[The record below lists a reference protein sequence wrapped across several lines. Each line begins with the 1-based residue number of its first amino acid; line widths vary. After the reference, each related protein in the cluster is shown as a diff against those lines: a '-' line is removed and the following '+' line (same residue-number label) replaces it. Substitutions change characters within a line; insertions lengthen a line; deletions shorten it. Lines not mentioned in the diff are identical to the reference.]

1 MAQPAPL
8 GAGRPRA
15 WVTDLIRQVHV
26 THRRGNVQR
35 RPGAARVRTAGPE
48 PAVGQDITEHRTGR
62 WQGVLRF
69 RWAQSWEKIR
79 S

>member
-26 THRRGNVQR
+26 THRPTNVLR

-48 PAVGQDITEHRTGR
+48 PAVGQDITEHRTR
-62 WQGVLRF
+62 RRQGVLR
-69 RWAQSWEKIR
+69 SDGLNHGEKIR